1 MSSFKYKKV
10 KDYKVEV
17 RTKNDILVATMEE
30 DVDGFFYLWIENNIN
45 GAWHS
50 QILRELAD
58 KLDKLNREWDIKIQQ
73 DIGKKS

>member
-1 MSSFKYKKV
+1 
-10 KDYKVEV
+10 
-17 RTKNDILVATMEE
+17 MEE

-73 DIGKKS
+73 DIGK

>member
-17 RTKNDILVATMEE
+17 RTKNNILVATMEE
-30 DVDGFFYLWIENNIN
+30 DVDGFFYLWIEDIN

-73 DIGKKS
+73 DIGK

>member
-17 RTKNDILVATMEE
+17 RTKNDTLIATMEK
-30 DVDGFFYLWIENNIN
+30 DVDGYFYLWIEDIN
-45 GAWHS
+45 GAWRS

-58 KLDKLNREWDIKIQQ
+58 KLDKLNKKWDIKIQQ
-73 DIGKKS
+73 DVGKL